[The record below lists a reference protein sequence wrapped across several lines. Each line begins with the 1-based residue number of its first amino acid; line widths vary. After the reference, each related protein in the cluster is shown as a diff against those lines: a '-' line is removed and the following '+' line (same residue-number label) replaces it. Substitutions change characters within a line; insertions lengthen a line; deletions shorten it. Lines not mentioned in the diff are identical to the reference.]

1 MQWLT
6 KLLKQVKNDIKIIA
20 IGNHTKNDMIFDYMF
35 LNVFL
40 CLMSGISAETHVF
53 LYDME

>member
-40 CLMSGISAETHVF
+40 CLMLRLSVITSIF
-53 LYDME
+53 LYVIE